1 MKTQRPYRTLYIVL
15 AVLLVLLP
23 LMAILQYRWIG
34 EVSQADKQRLQQ
46 TLNRLG
52 MQFAEDFDRELLRVV
67 GTFQF
72 RGSPD
77 SASLPEWL
85 AQRQEESSRVY
96 SGLVQNVYLA
106 RPANSTIELFRFDPQ
121 INALQN
127 LDWPSDLQPLVEFL
141 LSRVDRG
148 PERRQPPGAREFTN
162 NGNPVLPIS
171 ISPDGPPRF
180 EGQRG
185 QPGGPL
191 GPGGPVGPGGF
202 GRGSRPGPPPT
213 AAWIVVEFD
222 RKVLFDDFIPALVNR
237 HFAAHFA
244 EYHVAIVSRSNGS
257 VIYKSAPEIDPNG
270 LAAADLKLS
279 LFNPLFGNEPGAGRR
294 GGGPPLQFDGAR
306 PQPGGG
312 RGPRGFPIALGSWE
326 LLINHRSGSLDA
338 AIESVRRRNLA
349 ISFGILLLLTAS
361 VVLVVVSSHRA
372 RALAQL
378 QMDFVARVSHE
389 LRTPLAII
397 RSAAYNVATGV
408 VTDEN
413 EVREYANMV
422 QTEGQRLSHMVDQI
436 LTFSRT
442 GAGRATYD
450 IKPVRVEAIVD
461 HVIATMSA
469 TLSQADCKLDLDI
482 APDLPPVKAD
492 ESALSECIQNLV
504 SNALKYSQTT
514 TGIHI
519 RLAARKASADTVL
532 ITVADSG
539 PGIDSADLPQIF
551 EPFFR
556 GKNAR
561 SDTPGSGLGLNLVSR
576 MMDAQGGRIT
586 VESEPG
592 KGAAFTLHLAV
603 AQESM
608 A

>member
-23 LMAILQYRWIG
+23 LVAVLQYRWIG
-34 EVSQADKQRLQQ
+34 EVSQADRERLQQ

-77 SASLPEWL
+77 SPNLPDWL
-85 AQRQEESSRVY
+85 AQRQEESARVY
-96 SGLVQNVYLA
+96 SGLVQNVYIA
-106 RPANSTIELFRFDPQ
+106 RPANSTIELLRFDPQ
-121 INALQN
+121 LNALQST
-127 LDWPSDLQPLVEFL
+127 DFPTDLQPLRENL
-141 LSRVDRG
+141 LNRFDRG
-148 PERRQPPGAREFTN
+148 PDRRQPPTIREFSN
-162 NGNPVLPIS
+162 NGNPVVPIAM
-171 ISPDGPPRF
+171 SPDGPPRF
-180 EGQRG
+180 D
-185 QPGGPL
+185 GP
-191 GPGGPVGPGGF
+191 GF
-202 GRGSRPGPPPT
+202 GRGSRPGPPPGPSG
-213 AAWIVVEFD
+213 WIVIEFD
-222 RKVLFDDFIPALVNR
+222 RKALFDDFIPTLVNR

-244 EYHVAIVSRSNGS
+244 EYYLAIVSRANGN
-257 VIYKSAPEIDPNG
+257 VIYKSAPEIDPNN
-270 LAAADLKLS
+270 LAAADLRLS
-279 LFNPLFGNEPGAGRR
+279 LFNPIFGNEPGGGRR
-294 GGGPPLQFDGAR
+294 GGGPPLQFDNGR
-306 PQPGGG
+306 PQPGG
-312 RGPRGFPIALGSWE
+312 RGPRGFPMALGPWD
-326 LLINHRSGSLDA
+326 LLIKHRSGSLDV

-397 RSAAYNVATGV
+397 RSAAYNVANGV
-408 VTDEN
+408 VTDEK
-413 EVREYANMV
+413 EVREYATMV

-450 IKPVRVEAIVD
+450 IKAVRVDEIIENVIV
-461 HVIATMSA
+461 TMSA
-469 TLSQADCKLDLDI
+469 TLSQADCKLDRDV
-482 APDLPPVKAD
+482 ATDLPPVKAD

-504 SNALKYSQTT
+504 SNAVKYGRTPS
-514 TGIHI
+514 GVAI
-519 RLAARKASADTVL
+519 RIGARRETANTVL

-539 PGIDSADLPQIF
+539 PGIDAEDLPQIF

-561 SDTPGSGLGLNLVSR
+561 SDMPGSGLGLNLVSR

-586 VESEPG
+586 VESESG
-592 KGAAFTLHLAV
+592 KGAAFTLHLTV
-603 AQESM
+603 AQEATS
-608 A
+608 

>member
-23 LMAILQYRWIG
+23 LLAILQYRWIG

-52 MQFAEDFDRELLRVV
+52 MQFAEDFDRELVRVV
-67 GTFQF
+67 GAFQF

-77 SASLPEWL
+77 SPDLPEWL

-96 SGLVQNVYLA
+96 TGLVQNVYLA
-106 RPANSTIELFRFDPQ
+106 RPANSNIELLHFDPQ
-121 INALQN
+121 LNTLQTV
-127 LDWPSDLQPLVEFL
+127 DWPADLQPLRENL

-148 PERRQPPGAREFTN
+148 PDRRQPPTAREYTN

-171 ISPDGPPRF
+171 MSDGPPRF
-180 EGQRG
+180 DGQRG
-185 QPGGPL
+185 QPGPP
-191 GPGGPVGPGGF
+191 GPGGPGGF
-202 GRGSRPGPPPT
+202 GRGPRQGPPP
-213 AAWIVVEFD
+213 AGWIVVEFD

-244 EYHVAIVSRSNGS
+244 EYYVAIVSRSNGAA
-257 VIYKSAPEIDPNG
+257 IYKSASEVDPNS
-270 LAAADLKLS
+270 LASADLRLS
-279 LFNPLFGNEPGAGRR
+279 LFNPPFGNEPGGGRH
-294 GGGPPLQFDGAR
+294 GGGPPMQFDGGR

-312 RGPRGFPIALGSWE
+312 RGGRGVPIALGSWD
-326 LLINHRSGSLDA
+326 LLIKHRSGSLDA

-349 ISFGILLLLTAS
+349 ISFGILLLLMTS

-397 RSAAYNVATGV
+397 RSAAYNVANGV
-408 VTDEN
+408 VTDET
-413 EVREYANMV
+413 EVREYATMV

-442 GAGRATYD
+442 GTGRATYD
-450 IKPVRVEAIVD
+450 IKPVRVEEIVA
-461 HVIATMSA
+461 HVVSTMSA

-504 SNALKYSQTT
+504 SNAVKYGRTSS
-514 TGIHI
+514 GVHI
-519 RLAARKASADTVL
+519 RLDARRESTNTVL

-551 EPFFR
+551 DPFFR

-561 SDTPGSGLGLNLVSR
+561 SDMPGSGLGLNLVSR

-592 KGAAFTLHLAV
+592 KGATFTLHLAV
-603 AQESM
+603 AQEATS
-608 A
+608 